1 MTIIYM
7 VILGFEV
14 IHGASINL
22 ISDNQRYEFGIML
35 MVASVVSYHILAS
48 THALISGPTLVW
60 LVVLFWR
67 PFYLFLIALSCS
79 SNMLW

>member
-48 THALISGPTLVW
+48 THALISGPALLW
-60 LVVLFWR
+60 LVVLSWR
-67 PFYLFLIALSCS
+67 PFCLFLIELSCS
-79 SNMLW
+79 SKMLW